1 MTLQMLTPEIA
12 ERMGY
17 QGMKG
22 ILVSDV
28 DPNGPASAAGI
39 QQGALIMEVNRRP
52 VRSIAE
58 LKEQV
63 QKTPSKK
70 YLLLLVRL
78 GQFDRYL
85 AVQKP

>member
-1 MTLQMLTPEIA
+1 
-12 ERMGY
+12 
-17 QGMKG
+17 
-22 ILVSDV
+22 
-28 DPNGPASAAGI
+28 
-39 QQGALIMEVNRRP
+39 MEVNRRP
-52 VRSIAE
+52 VRSIAD